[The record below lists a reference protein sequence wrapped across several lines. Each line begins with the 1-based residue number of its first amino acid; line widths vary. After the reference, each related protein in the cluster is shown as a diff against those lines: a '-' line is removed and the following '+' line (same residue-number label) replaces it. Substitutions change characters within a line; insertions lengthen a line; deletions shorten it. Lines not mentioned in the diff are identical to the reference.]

1 MMSTRFVVAIV
12 AALFVLAIA
21 VDAAY
26 KKPPFNGSIFGKRSN
41 TVTDYDISSRAMSS
55 ICETVTETCNAW
67 LSRQEFN

>member
-1 MMSTRFVVAIV
+1 MMSTRFVLAIV
-12 AALFVLAIA
+12 AALFVLAVA

-26 KKPPFNGSIFGKRSN
+26 KKPPFNGSIFGKRSS
-41 TVTDYDISSRAMSS
+41 TITDYDITGRAMSS